1 MEQDTLYLAWQE
13 DVFEQKSS
21 ILWVMAMMKSSF
33 QEFHCTQ
40 MKLITQC
47 RLSALNS
54 LCWYHITWPYQG
66 HRDKHS
72 NRQECTCREMYLP
85 MVICM
90 LVCLD
95 VVIQMAST
103 YLLIRENLYMLPICC
118 MNRNPTQKMWYTLKC
133 LGKLSS
139 LERDLQTSA
148 LLKCFS
154 HANFVIWVSF
164 YPKLSIVWTPGLT
177 IYLALF
183 ENMA

>member
-40 MKLITQC
+40 MTLITQC
-47 RLSALNS
+47 HLFALNS
-54 LCWYHITWPYQG
+54 LCWYHITWPSQG

-72 NRQECTCREMYLP
+72 NRQEYTCLEMYLL
-85 MVICM
+85 MDICM

-133 LGKLSS
+133 SGKFTREKIINVGTSEMLFPCKFRYLS
-139 LERDLQTSA
+139 
-148 LLKCFS
+148 LL
-154 HANFVIWVSF
+154 
-164 YPKLSIVWTPGLT
+164 LS
-177 IYLALF
+177 
-183 ENMA
+183 